1 LTHKNFTAELVNSTF
16 HTFVSAQ
23 WKYEALIGW
32 FMKVHLD
39 MILII
44 KVENRVNLVVKI
56 VLLYSSQD
64 SLYHLFEKRLI
75 SKFLYYTYMMDKC
88 IAILNN
94 LVFSRKTMKYTCFS
108 NMSIYFLALMFGIC
122 IWIQTI
128 FWNGH
133 MVTVWS
139 WEIEITFSMTVCSL
153 YLFTVDRYFS
163 STSIL
168 TCKQFKS
175 NHTAACKLNK
185 ISNIIWVGSTES
197 RT

>member
-1 LTHKNFTAELVNSTF
+1 MKIWSSHWLIYEGSSGYDFNHQSGKSGKPCCKNSFIIFKSRLS
-16 HTFVSAQ
+16 VS
-23 WKYEALIGW
+23 
-32 FMKVHLD
+32 F
-39 MILII
+39 
-44 KVENRVNLVVKI
+44 
-56 VLLYSSQD
+56 
-64 SLYHLFEKRLI
+64 LFEKRLI
-75 SKFLYYTYMMDKC
+75 SKFLYYTYTMDKC

-197 RT
+197 QT

>member
-1 LTHKNFTAELVNSTF
+1 
-16 HTFVSAQ
+16 
-23 WKYEALIGW
+23 
-32 FMKVHLD
+32 MD
-39 MILII
+39 
-44 KVENRVNLVVKI
+44 
-56 VLLYSSQD
+56 
-64 SLYHLFEKRLI
+64 
-75 SKFLYYTYMMDKC
+75 MMDKR
-88 IAILNN
+88 IVILNN

-139 WEIEITFSMTVCSL
+139 WEIEITFSITVCSL
-153 YLFTVDRYFS
+153 YLFTVGRYFS

-197 RT
+197 SDRIIFLFANFVIYVAFIPWTISITFLDTYKLIKPYS